1 MGMLLFLCVRLL
13 LHSHACAGRQAVSE
27 RALEWECVCGLRVD
41 GHSAAAAA
49 EAERAHVVVVVITH
63 LQLKMSALLPT
74 LTRSH
79 SLSRS
84 GTWLGPFMK
93 CKRFACG
100 FSCFLF
106 GCCRCLCCC
115 FSCCCCFLDNFSP
128 LSSLVISLPVV
139 CPLRPFRFAV
149 ESVSF
154 QAIPTRSAYG
164 LSLSEFF
171 FSFCIFRCFF
181 FLLSRLYIFLCLVFC
196 DPVLVPLLL
205 LLLLI
210 SNSCIRTRRFH
221 ILCALLFRCCCCFCC
236 RCPRTSFKVMF
247 MGRAKLQ
254 LVAAT
259 NIS

>member
-1 MGMLLFLCVRLL
+1 MSMLLWLCVRLL

-41 GHSAAAAA
+41 GHSAAAAAA

-106 GCCRCLCCC
+106 GCCRCLCFC

-171 FSFCIFRCFF
+171 F
-181 FLLSRLYIFLCLVFC
+181 LLLYISLLLLASRLYKFLSCFFVTLCLS
-196 DPVLVPLLL
+196 L
-205 LLLLI
+205 
-210 SNSCIRTRRFH
+210 S
-221 ILCALLFRCCCCFCC
+221 CCCC
-236 RCPRTSFKVMF
+236 
-247 MGRAKLQ
+247 
-254 LVAAT
+254 
-259 NIS
+259 